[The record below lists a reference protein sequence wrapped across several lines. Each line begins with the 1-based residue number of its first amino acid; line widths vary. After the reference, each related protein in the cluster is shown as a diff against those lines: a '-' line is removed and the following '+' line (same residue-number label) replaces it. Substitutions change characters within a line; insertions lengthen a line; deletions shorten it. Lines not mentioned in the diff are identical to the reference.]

1 MSGSEEQRPSS
12 GRRWRAPVVGAAT
25 GLVVA
30 AAIVVP
36 SAIAAGAHSAGRSAG
51 RSAGQCVAS
60 KSARAIASANA
71 TGGKVGAPAGRVP
84 DQFAAAIAQ
93 LRDNGTI
100 TAAQALTLDAA
111 IESGSINPQQLV
123 ADGVVSAAQMKR
135 VNDRLVAIKMGLAA
149 QAQTRTQT
157 QASSSA
163 SAP

>member
-1 MSGSEEQRPSS
+1 
-12 GRRWRAPVVGAAT
+12 VVGAAT

-36 SAIAAGAHSAGRSAG
+36 SAIAAGAHSDG

-71 TGGKVGAPAGRVP
+71 TGKVGAPAGRVP
-84 DQFAAAIAQ
+84 DQFVAAIAQ

-123 ADGVVSAAQMKR
+123 ADGTVSAAQMKT
-135 VNDRLVAIKMGLAA
+135 VDDRLVAIKMGLAA
-149 QAQTRTQT
+149 QAQT

-163 SAP
+163 SAPKGGG

>member
-1 MSGSEEQRPSS
+1 MSGSEGQRPSS
-12 GRRWRAPVVGAAT
+12 GRRWRAPLVGAAT

-30 AAIVVP
+30 AAIIVP

-51 RSAGQCVAS
+51 QCLAS

-123 ADGVVSAAQMKR
+123 ADGVVSAAQMKT

-149 QAQTRTQT
+149 QAQT

-163 SAP
+163 SAPKAGG